1 MNCLVVGGAGYI
13 GSHMVKHLAKAG
25 HRVTVFDNLSTGFA
39 DAVIGG
45 TLIEGDLADG
55 DHVARVLRDGN
66 VDAVFH
72 FASSI
77 QVGESA
83 LHPARYYRNNVVNTL
98 NLLDAMIATGTRNL
112 VFSSTAAVYGEPD
125 EIPIPESH
133 RRAPINPYG
142 RTKSMVED
150 ILADYHAA
158 YGLNSFALRYFNAA
172 GADPEGA
179 LGERHEPETHLI
191 PLVLQTVSGRRA
203 SIAVFGRDYDTPDG
217 TCIRDYI
224 HVADLAAAH
233 EQALHKLIRDGG
245 CHAANLGTGQ
255 GYSVAEVIDAVAR
268 MTGCAVPVE
277 EKPRR
282 AGDPARLIADPQ
294 RAHDLLGWAPR
305 RSALDMIIAD
315 AWAWERRC
323 AGLSGLTAPLGS
335 TGR

>member
-25 HRVTVFDNLSTGFA
+25 HRVIVFDNLSTGFA
-39 DAVIGG
+39 NAIVSG

-55 DHVARVLRDGN
+55 DHVAHVLRDGSI
-66 VDAVFH
+66 DAVFH

-83 LHPARYYRNNVVNTL
+83 IHPARYFRNNVVNTL

-112 VFSSTAAVYGEPD
+112 VFSSTAAVYGEP
-125 EIPIPESH
+125 EQIPIPETH

-172 GADPEGA
+172 GADPEGD

-191 PLVLQTVSGRRA
+191 PLVLRTASGRRA

-224 HVADLAAAH
+224 HVADLASAH
-233 EQALHKLIRDGG
+233 EKALCKLLQNGG
-245 CHAANLGTGQ
+245 CYATNLGTGQ
-255 GYSVAEVIDAVAR
+255 GYSVAEVIKAAER
-268 MTGCAVPVE
+268 ITGCPVKVE
-277 EKPRR
+277 EKSRR
-282 AGDPARLIADPQ
+282 PGDPARLVADP
-294 RAHDLLGWAPR
+294 RVARDLIGWEPR
-305 RSALDMIIAD
+305 RSALDTIIAD
-315 AWAWERRC
+315 AWAWESRC
-323 AGLSGLTAPLGS
+323 VGLFALTVPLG
-335 TGR
+335 